1 MQHLISGIAFT
12 QAEVEAMSGLS
23 AAYNNTLREISAAA
37 EAANTAAD
45 AASTE
50 PSLSSHSHGESD

>member
-1 MQHLISGIAFT
+1 MVSSKWKLLTI
-12 QAEVEAMSGLS
+12 S
-23 AAYNNTLREISAAA
+23 AAYNNTSREISAAA

-50 PSLSSHSHGESD
+50 PSLSSHSHSESD

>member
-37 EAANTAAD
+37 EAANTAAY
-45 AASTE
+45 AACTE
-50 PSLSSHSHGESD
+50 PSLGSPSEAD